1 MSMRK
6 IDIKHA
12 ISEVKA
18 AGFLAAIVFVVAS
31 SGWAQVRSAGGAA
44 HAAGH
49 MVGGRP
55 ISHSAVGIVTP
66 LNPNFSPVRGLSGSE
81 FNYRHLVAVGGRRGG
96 IRDRRPFIT
105 PILGF
110 GLPYYYAFDTGYP
123 YDYGVPSDQASAASL
138 VPAIP
143 DADESPYAESQAP
156 EAESEAAGPPIE
168 APLPP
173 PELGQL
179 ILVRRDG
186 QVVMAVAFTTS
197 GDRLTYITTDG
208 LRRSFPVAELDA
220 DATRQ
225 MNSVNGTSVALP
237 N

>member
-1 MSMRK
+1 MSIRRT
-6 IDIKHA
+6 DINHA
-12 ISEVKA
+12 ISVGKA
-18 AGFLAAIVFVVAS
+18 VGFLAAIVFVIAS
-31 SGWAQVRSAGGAA
+31 SGWAQARSGGGAA

-49 MVGGRP
+49 VVGGRP

-66 LNPNFSPVRGLSGSE
+66 LNPNFTPIRGLSGNE
-81 FNYRHLVAVGGRRGG
+81 FNHQHMVAVGGRRGG

-105 PILGF
+105 PLLGF

-123 YDYGVPSDQASAASL
+123 YDYGVPSDQAPAAAL
-138 VPAIP
+138 VPSIP
-143 DADESPYAESQAP
+143 DTGESPYAESQAP
-156 EAESEAAGPPIE
+156 EAESEAAAPPIE

-197 GDRLTYITTDG
+197 GGRLTYITKDG
-208 LRRSFPVAELDA
+208 LRRSFPVTELDA

-237 N
+237 D

>member
-1 MSMRK
+1 MRK
-6 IDIKHA
+6 IDIKRS
-12 ISEVKA
+12 ISVGKT
-18 AGFLAAIVFVVAS
+18 AGFLAAILFAIAAPGS
-31 SGWAQVRSAGGAA
+31 AQVRSGGIAA
-44 HAAGH
+44 HATVH
-49 MVGGRP
+49 MIGARP

-66 LNPNFSPVRGLSGSE
+66 LSPNFAPIRGVSGSR
-81 FNYRHLVAVGGRRGG
+81 FNYQHLVAVGGRRSG

-110 GLPYYYAFDTGYP
+110 GLPYAFDTGYP
-123 YDYGVPSDQASAASL
+123 YDYGVPSDQAPAASL

-143 DADESPYAESQAP
+143 DADESPYAESQVP
-156 EAESEAAGPPIE
+156 EAESEAPAPPTE
-168 APLPP
+168 APIPP

-197 GDRLTYITTDG
+197 GGRLTYITKDG
-208 LRRSFPVAELDA
+208 LRRSFPVTELDA